1 MNITAWRRIAIGFAV
16 VILILQISTGLEYL
30 DKASFSTKASIV
42 LVMITLA
49 VLPKFI
55 EVAWRSQVRSL
66 AVVLLIAFAT
76 WFVYSLPSTVGRIG
90 DARETKAATAA
101 TRTAGQKLVFA
112 EWEKAATRLKE
123 ASADVAKFCAKSQV
137 SDNCVNAKA
146 TEADRQARHDGL
158 LQEVIG
164 PTVTLGDT
172 GSEMLAW
179 MFSGLTAKLGV
190 TVIDADVLRKASVLA
205 YAFGLDI
212 IIWALVWF
220 GTSEKIAARGA
231 SARPEVAPQEAI
243 TERPEPITDDEIEEL
258 RKLLLRTKRPMSN
271 GDIAQR
277 MGVSKSEA
285 SKRVSAAVEAGL
297 VKRERQ
303 GREVR
308 VTLH

>member
-1 MNITAWRRIAIGFAV
+1 MSITAWRWIAIGFAAT
-16 VILILQISTGLEYL
+16 ILLLQITTGLESL

-42 LVMITLA
+42 LVMVTLA

-55 EVAWRSQVRSL
+55 EIAWRSRVRSL

-76 WFVYSLPSTVGRIG
+76 WFVYSIPSTIGRIG
-90 DARETKAATAA
+90 DARESKAATAA
-101 TRTAGQKLVFA
+101 SQTAGQKLVFA
-112 EWEKAATRLKE
+112 EWEKAKVRLEE
-123 ASADVAKFCAKSQV
+123 ASADVKRLCAKSQV

-146 TEADRQARHDGL
+146 TETDRQARYDGL
-158 LQEVIG
+158 LQEVVG
-164 PTVTLGDT
+164 PAVTLGDT
-172 GSEMLAW
+172 GSKMLAW
-179 MFSGLTAKLGV
+179 MFSGLAAKLGF
-190 TVIDADVLRKASVLA
+190 TAIDEDVLRKVSVLA

-212 IIWALVWF
+212 IIWALVWL
-220 GTSEKIAARGA
+220 GTSEKIAARVV
-231 SARPEVAPQEAI
+231 SKRPEIVPQETI
-243 TERPEPITDDEIEEL
+243 TEREDPITDAEIDEL
-258 RKLLLRTKRPMSN
+258 RKLLSRSKRPMSN

-297 VKRERQ
+297 VKRERA